1 MLSGDEERELR
12 DEERDRLEDLR
23 ELGLE
28 ERALRDDWLL
38 LLALLLGRLLESSRV
53 VWLPSSPS
61 SSDSSTAWTK
71 I

>member
-23 ELGLE
+23 ELGLG
-28 ERALRDDWLL
+28 ERPLRDDWLL
-38 LLALLLGRLLESSRV
+38 FLALLLGRLLESSRV
-53 VWLPSSPS
+53 VWLPSSSS